1 MEQKEE
7 QTKKLKKEIA
17 TLEKVQNTLQ
27 DRKDNVKY
35 MQIQLEKKLEE
46 LEEELEDKTE
56 FKNYLEGFDKVF
68 ETHTAKRIKET
79 PLLLELF
86 NKFNDEIY
94 QTTELQNKIVRIKKQ
109 IRQEMEK
116 TFTDEQ
122 LYLVK
127 QYQYLDDRI
136 CDDLVEQ
143 AFIFGYAINSELR
156 TEIDNKYQLPK

>member
-1 MEQKEE
+1 MEQKETE
-7 QTKKLKKEIA
+7 KGKLKKDIA

-27 DRKDNVKY
+27 DRKDNFKY
-35 MQIQLEKKLEE
+35 MQIQLEKKL
-46 LEEELEDKTE
+46 EELEDKTE

-94 QTTELQNKIVRIKKQ
+94 QTRELQNKITKIKKQ

-143 AFIFGYAINSELR
+143 AFIFGYAINSELKH
-156 TEIDNKYQLPK
+156 EITNKYHLPK

>member
-27 DRKDNVKY
+27 DRKDNFKY
-35 MQIQLEKKLEE
+35 MQTQLEKKLEE
-46 LEEELEDKTE
+46 LENKAE

-79 PLLLELF
+79 PLQLKLF
-86 NKFNDEIY
+86 NVFAQEIY
-94 QTTELQNKIVRIKKQ
+94 QPTKLQEKITKVKQEIKE
-109 IRQEMEK
+109 EMKK

-122 LYLVK
+122 LYLVE
-127 QYQYLDDRI
+127 QYQYCEDRI
-136 CDDLVEQ
+136 SDDLQEQ
-143 AFIFGYAINSELR
+143 AFIFGYAISNELKYEAI
-156 TEIDNKYQLPK
+156 TKYQNKK

>member
-7 QTKKLKKEIA
+7 NKFSEEIEKIKNKKTDL
-17 TLEKVQNTLQ
+17 
-27 DRKDNVKY
+27 
-35 MQIQLEKKLEE
+35 
-46 LEEELEDKTE
+46 
-56 FKNYLEGFDKVF
+56 KNYLKGFSKVF
-68 ETHTAKRIKET
+68 KIHTAKRIKET